1 MCGPCPGR
9 CFQDSAADVRWAPQ
23 TPSGTVGV
31 LRMADPYGENSM
43 FKWWFL
49 SVLFLIELRHK
60 YLLNFHTH
68 LSKNVLSVKIL
79 VWCFFGILR

>member
-1 MCGPCPGR
+1 
-9 CFQDSAADVRWAPQ
+9 
-23 TPSGTVGV
+23 
-31 LRMADPYGENSM
+31 MADPYGENSM